1 MPNHRFIAALAI
13 AACASPALAGGGSAE
28 VVLRAVGSY
37 QPGQTVDVAVDFADI
52 AAAVVGGQFH
62 FTYDA
67 TQLEYV
73 GVLAGEGPFTNVIYQ
88 DDADVDGATRR
99 VVGAVGVDAET
110 PGAGLQTGRLAI
122 VRFTAKLDAAL
133 CRSTDALNFVL
144 SGPPILL
151 TDGEGNSLA
160 FTAVDDVDLTLDG
173 VDPVLASVPAADI
186 VLAADAGNTVG
197 AVVADP
203 SVTAND
209 DCNGALTVSL
219 ALTGATTGTSWPA
232 DGVFA
237 IGTTT
242 AVWSAT
248 DASGNSTSATRTIT
262 VENHQLLDATL
273 ALDGAFTGAS
283 SRSVRIGAGASTQ
296 IVEVA
301 FTGPNGTA
309 SGVQVP
315 VAASYDCL
323 LAKSRDHSLSA
334 TAAASVSGTRY
345 AASFS
350 LLQGDSND
358 DNVIDVLDFGLFVGD
373 IGGPVDT
380 NAISNFNADPV
391 VNNADFSFIS
401 LNFFESGATCGAA
414 NGATPRHRVSVKELR
429 RSGLG
434 HLAVADLN
442 RDGWVD
448 LRDMT
453 YYSEHGTNPAV
464 RPGGDSP
471 IE

>member
-1 MPNHRFIAALAI
+1 MPNHRFIAALAF
-13 AACASPALAGGGSAE
+13 AACASPALAGGTAE

-37 QPGQTVDVAVDFADI
+37 QPGQTVDVAIDFADI
-52 AAAVVGGQFH
+52 AAPVVGGQFH
-62 FTYDA
+62 FSYDA

-73 GVLAGEGPFTNVIYQ
+73 GVLAGDGPFTNVIYQ
-88 DDADVDGATRR
+88 SDAAVDASTRR

-110 PGAGLQTGRLAI
+110 PGAGIAAGRLAI
-122 VRFTAKLDAAL
+122 VRFTAKSDAAL
-133 CRSTDALNFVL
+133 CRSTDALNFIL

-173 VDPVLASVPAADI
+173 VAPVLSAVPAADI
-186 VLAADAGNTVG
+186 VLATDAGSTVG

-203 SVTAND
+203 TVTAND
-209 DCNGALTVSL
+209 NCNGALTVTIST
-219 ALTGATTGTSWPA
+219 TGATIGSAWPV

-242 AVWSAT
+242 VVWSAT
-248 DASGNSTSATRTIT
+248 DASGNSTSETRTIT
-262 VENHQLLDATL
+262 VEDHQLLDATL
-273 ALDGAFTGAS
+273 ALDGAFAGS
-283 SRSVRIGAGASTQ
+283 STRSVRIGAGASTQ

-309 SGVQVP
+309 SGVEVP

-323 LAKSRDHSLSA
+323 VAKSRDHSISA

-345 AASFS
+345 SASFA
-350 LLQGDSND
+350 LAQGDSND
-358 DNVIDVLDFGLFVGD
+358 DNVVDVLDFGLFVGD
-373 IGGPVDT
+373 IGGPVAT

-401 LNFFESGATCGAA
+401 LNFFEAGATCGAA

-448 LRDMT
+448 LRDMAF
-453 YYSEHGTNPAV
+453 YSENGTNPAV
-464 RPGGDSP
+464 RPGGDAP